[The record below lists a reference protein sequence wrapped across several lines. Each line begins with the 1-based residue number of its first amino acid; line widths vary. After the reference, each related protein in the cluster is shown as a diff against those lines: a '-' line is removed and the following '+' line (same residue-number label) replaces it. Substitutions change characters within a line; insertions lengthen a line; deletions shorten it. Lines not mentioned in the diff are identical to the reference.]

1 MVSSGVEALEAI
13 KSVRKL
19 FRVGRER
26 DAAWEAEV
34 AAEALR
40 LAETVRRAVAVDR
53 TTEGSPVY
61 GNLPNLQPLDA
72 SRIGTARFK
81 HYRAQSEEWNQ
92 RVAMAGKEGRAEGR
106 RAAHSRMRNAAIARR
121 SLATYEIGVRRDLG
135 SYYNGINVV
144 TLTGLL
150 EHAARE
156 NKRIPKTEISGLEDL
171 KTIVNLAATAKP
183 RGRI

>member
-1 MVSSGVEALEAI
+1 VVSSGVEALEAI

-40 LAETVRRAVAVDR
+40 LAETVRRAVGVDR
-53 TTEGSPVY
+53 TTERSPVY

-92 RVAMAGKEGRAEGR
+92 SVAIAGKEGRAEDILTLAGDVPSPYYR
-106 RAAHSRMRNAAIARR
+106 RKLLRQCGDALLALARICAVGEGCQRAMRGSR
-121 SLATYEIGVRRDLG
+121 
-135 SYYNGINVV
+135 
-144 TLTGLL
+144 
-150 EHAARE
+150 RE
-156 NKRIPKTEISGLEDL
+156 LQFD
-171 KTIVNLAATAKP
+171 
-183 RGRI
+183 